1 VQRKVLGPSELG
13 ARLRKLRL
21 RAQLTQDEVADRMG
35 LTYPMRK
42 MTVMCLET
50 GRTANP
56 TVKTLGR
63 FLRAC
68 GALWGE
74 ITDLLDGSEPVEIDT
89 RPIKDSEFDVRDKQ
103 RLEWAVEQQVRK
115 FETKLARPVGG
126 KPLHPVKQA
135 ETVRKLRN
143 YRMVANIIEQAV
155 SELLKNKPVASI
167 EYPRLKMIAREAVGI
182 LWRKARRSQNSKV
195 KGQNAGSEGA
205 REQGSQ
211 WEGSEVRRQ
220 KAEARRQNREEG
232 ESRRQKAEARRQNR
246 KGGESRMQNAE
257 CRMQN
262 RGLNDR
268 LAEKAEYWETQK
280 LDKGLVR
287 DVQEVVVRRFAAL
300 QETNPELF
308 DRLKMR
314 TFEVSRLRD

>member
-1 VQRKVLGPSELG
+1 MQRKVLGPSELG

-89 RPIKDSEFDVRDKQ
+89 RPIRDSEFDVRDKQ
-103 RLEWAVEQQVRK
+103 RLEWAVEKQVRK

-143 YRMVANIIEQAV
+143 YRMVASIIEQAV
-155 SELLKNKPVASI
+155 SELLKNKPVATI
-167 EYPRLKMIAREAVGI
+167 EYPRFKMIAREVVGI
-182 LWRKARRSQNSKV
+182 LWRKARRSQESRG
-195 KGQNAGSEGA
+195 KGQS
-205 REQGSQ
+205 REEDG
-211 WEGSEVRRQ
+211 EVRRQSDEEGESGNQ
-220 KAEARRQNREEG
+220 KAEARRQNWEDEEC
-232 ESRRQKAEARRQNR
+232 
-246 KGGESRMQNAE
+246 RMQSAE
-257 CRMQN
+257 CRMQSKE
-262 RGLNDR
+262 LADR
-268 LAEKAEYWETQK
+268 LAEKVEYWEMQK
-280 LDKGLVR
+280 VDGKLVR
-287 DVQEVVVRRFAAL
+287 EVQELVVRRFGTL
-300 QETNPELF
+300 RETNPELF
-308 DRLKMR
+308 P
-314 TFEVSRLRD
+314 V